1 MPLQT
6 PCICSVNV
14 NGRGWHSLT
23 GVACPLAREL
33 ELPEAF
39 LASTLRTTLTSLLCP
54 VPWLMV
60 GAGNIKSPRL
70 RKPIIQRYK
79 GKAFCGR
86 IIIVGYQNRADFISN
101 VAFAN
106 AIRSLSLEK
115 DDSKQRKANVIT
127 VCHERNAFNRG
138 VIDGI
143 DVTGGSGGGSPD
155 APSDAGWA

>member
-1 MPLQT
+1 MTEKVQTDVGFRIFKGNGMLGDVVVTFDSVLPARLAQSARFAGLFSQGRSIMPLQT

-70 RKPIIQRYK
+70 PK
-79 GKAFCGR
+79 
-86 IIIVGYQNRADFISN
+86 RAIEKTSSGTRRLLFLLELKIS
-101 VAFAN
+101 AE
-106 AIRSLSLEK
+106 RDPREQSL
-115 DDSKQRKANVIT
+115 
-127 VCHERNAFNRG
+127 
-138 VIDGI
+138 
-143 DVTGGSGGGSPD
+143 GGS
-155 APSDAGWA
+155 

>member
-1 MPLQT
+1 MLPARLAQSARFAGLFSQGRSIMPLQT

-60 GAGNIKSPRL
+60 GAGNIKSLRL
-70 RKPIIQRYK
+70 REHTFC
-79 GKAFCGR
+79 AFP
-86 IIIVGYQNRADFISN
+86 F
-101 VAFAN
+101 FL
-106 AIRSLSLEK
+106 SLSFLYFFL
-115 DDSKQRKANVIT
+115 SLLRKQIFALFEFKNIFSEIFASI
-127 VCHERNAFNRG
+127 
-138 VIDGI
+138 
-143 DVTGGSGGGSPD
+143 VTHLV
-155 APSDAGWA
+155 

>member
-39 LASTLRTTLTSLLCP
+39 LASTLRTTQRTTLRTTTLTSFLCP

-60 GAGNIKSPRL
+60 GAGNIKSHRL
-70 RKPIIQRYK
+70 REQHT
-79 GKAFCGR
+79 F
-86 IIIVGYQNRADFISN
+86 
-101 VAFAN
+101 
-106 AIRSLSLEK
+106 
-115 DDSKQRKANVIT
+115 
-127 VCHERNAFNRG
+127 
-138 VIDGI
+138 
-143 DVTGGSGGGSPD
+143 
-155 APSDAGWA
+155 